1 MDKQSKIILISGP
14 TASGKTN
21 FAVKI
26 AKKIQGEI
34 INADSMQ
41 VYKNLKI
48 LTARPNKIEQKNIK
62 HHLYGVVDLN
72 KKFSTGQWLELVIKK
87 IKNIKKK
94 KKIPILVGG
103 TGLYFQSLINGL
115 VKIPEIPLKFRN
127 KVRLMSKREGQK
139 KFYKKLLKLDP
150 KVKDKFDPND
160 TQRSIRAYEIKS
172 YTDISMYDWLAR
184 TESEFKNSD
193 FLKLY
198 IETKREKL
206 IERINL
212 RTLNMINGGAI
223 NEVKKFLKLKIRKD
237 QSVNKVI
244 GIAELTQYLNHEV
257 TLEEAKELISIKTR
271 QYAKRQATWARTRM
285 TSWKKI
291 KSTRIDDFIKKL
303 NKSLLKLDQWAQ
315 LQLDCPNG

>member
-14 TASGKTN
+14 TASGKSN

-41 VYKNLKI
+41 VYKNLKV
-48 LTARPNKIEQKNIK
+48 LTARPNKIEQKDIK
-62 HHLYGVVDLN
+62 HHLYGVVYLN
-72 KKFSTGQWLELVIKK
+72 EKFSTGQWLELAIKK
-87 IKNIKKK
+87 IKNVHKK

-115 VKIPEIPLKFRN
+115 VKIPEIPIKFRN
-127 KVRLMSKREGQK
+127 KVRLMSKREGKK

-160 TQRSIRAYEIKS
+160 TQRSVRAYEIKS
-172 YTDISMYDWLAR
+172 YTNISMYDWLSK
-184 TESEFKNSD
+184 TKSEFKDSD
-193 FLKLY
+193 FLKLQ

-212 RTLNMINGGAI
+212 RTLGMINGGAI
-223 NEVKKFLKLKIRKD
+223 KEVKKFLKLKIRKD

-244 GIAELTQYLNHEV
+244 GIAELTQYLNDKI
-257 TLEEAKELISIKTR
+257 TLDEAKELILIKTR

-285 TSWKKI
+285 ISWIKI
-291 KSTRIDDFIKKL
+291 DPSKFDGYIKKL
-303 NKSLLKLDQWAQ
+303 TKSSLKLDQ
-315 LQLDCPNG
+315 LT

>member
-1 MDKQSKIILISGP
+1 MDRQSKIILISGP
-14 TASGKTN
+14 TASGKSK

-26 AKKIQGEI
+26 AKIIQGEI

-41 VYKNLKI
+41 VYKKLKI
-48 LTARPNKIEQKNIK
+48 LTARPNKIEQKNIR
-62 HHLYGVVDLN
+62 HHLFGTVDLN
-72 KKFSTGQWLELVIKK
+72 KKFSTGQWLELTIKK
-87 IKNIKKK
+87 IKNIQKK

-115 VKIPEIPLKFRN
+115 VKIPEIPLNFRN
-127 KVRLMSKREGQK
+127 KVRLISKREGQK
-139 KFYKKLLKLDP
+139 KFYKKLLKIDP
-150 KVKDKFDPND
+150 KIKDKFDPND

-172 YTDISMYDWLAR
+172 YTDISMYDWLAK
-184 TESEFKNSD
+184 TESEFKDSD

-206 IERINL
+206 IDKINL
-212 RTLNMINGGAI
+212 RTSDMINDGAI

-237 QSVNKVI
+237 QSVNRVI
-244 GIAELTQYLNHEV
+244 GIAELTQYLNKKI
-257 TLEEAKELISIKTR
+257 TLDQAKELIFIKTR

-291 KSTRIDDFIKKL
+291 KPTKMDDLVKKL
-303 NKSLLKLDQWAQ
+303 NKSLLKLDQ
-315 LQLDCPNG
+315 

>member
-14 TASGKTN
+14 TASGKSK

-26 AKKIQGEI
+26 AKKIEGEI
-34 INADSMQ
+34 INVDSMQ
-41 VYKNLKI
+41 VYKKLKI
-48 LTARPNKIEQKNIK
+48 LTARPNKEEQKNIK

-72 KKFSTGQWLELVIKK
+72 EKFSTGQWLELAIKK
-87 IKNIKKK
+87 IKSVQKK

-172 YTDISMYDWLAR
+172 YTNISMYDWL
-184 TESEFKNSD
+184 TKTKSEFKDSD
-193 FLKLY
+193 FLKLH

-212 RTLNMINGGAI
+212 RTSTMINSGAI
-223 NEVKKFLKLKIRKD
+223 NEVKKFIKLKIRKD

-244 GIAELTQYLNHEV
+244 GIAELTQYLNDKT

-291 KSTRIDDFIKKL
+291 KPTRIDDCIKKL
-303 NKSLLKLDQWAQ
+303 NKSLLKLDQ
-315 LQLDCPNG
+315 

>member
-1 MDKQSKIILISGP
+1 MDKQSKIVLISGP
-14 TASGKTN
+14 TASGKSN

-48 LTARPNKIEQKNIK
+48 LTARPNKIEQKDIK

-72 KKFSTGQWLELVIKK
+72 KKFSTGQWLELAIKK

-150 KVKDKFDPND
+150 KVKDRFDPND

-184 TESEFKNSD
+184 TKSEFKNSD

-291 KSTRIDDFIKKL
+291 KPTRIDDFIKKL
-303 NKSLLKLDQWAQ
+303 NKSLLKLDQ
-315 LQLDCPNG
+315 

>member
-1 MDKQSKIILISGP
+1 MDQQSKIILISGP
-14 TASGKTN
+14 TASGKSN
-21 FAVKI
+21 FSVKI
-26 AKKIQGEI
+26 AIKIQGEI

-41 VYKNLKI
+41 VYKRLKV
-48 LTARPNKIEQKNIK
+48 LTARPNKQEQKNIK
-62 HHLYGVVDLN
+62 HHLYGFVDLK

-87 IKNIKKK
+87 INNIQKKK
-94 KKIPILVGG
+94 QIPILVGG

-127 KVRLMSKREGQK
+127 KVRLMSKKEGQK

-150 KVKDKFDPND
+150 KIKDKFDPND

-172 YTDISMYDWLAR
+172 YTGISMYDWL
-184 TESEFKNSD
+184 TKTKSEFKDSD

-212 RTLNMINGGAI
+212 RTSSMISGGAV
-223 NEVKKFLKLKIRKD
+223 NEVKKFLKLKSIKN

-244 GIAELTQYLNHEV
+244 GIAELTQYLNHEI
-257 TLEEAKELISIKTR
+257 TLEEAKE
-271 QYAKRQATWARTRM
+271 
-285 TSWKKI
+285 
-291 KSTRIDDFIKKL
+291 
-303 NKSLLKLDQWAQ
+303 
-315 LQLDCPNG
+315 

>member
-14 TASGKTN
+14 TASGKSN

-41 VYKNLKI
+41 VYKKLKI
-48 LTARPNKIEQKNIK
+48 LTARPNKQEQKNIK
-62 HHLYGVVDLN
+62 HHLYGVIDLN
-72 KKFSTGQWLELVIKK
+72 EKFSTGQWLKLTIKK
-87 IKNIKKK
+87 IKDIQKK

-103 TGLYFQSLINGL
+103 TGLYFQSLIDGL

-127 KVRLMSKREGQK
+127 KIRLISKREGQK

-150 KVKDKFDPND
+150 KIKDKFDPND

-172 YTDISMYDWLAR
+172 YTNVSMYDWL
-184 TESEFKNSD
+184 TKTKSEFKDSD
-193 FLKLY
+193 FLKLH

-212 RTLNMINGGAI
+212 RTSSMINEGAV
-223 NEVKKFLKLKIRKD
+223 NEVKKFLKLKIIKN

-244 GIAELTQYLNHEV
+244 GIAELTQYLNHEI
-257 TLEEAKELISIKTR
+257 TLEEAKELILIKTR

-285 TSWKKI
+285 ISWIKI
-291 KSTRIDDFIKKL
+291 DQSKLDSYIKKL
-303 NKSLLKLDQWAQ
+303 KKSSLKLDQ
-315 LQLDCPNG
+315 LT